1 MRERGGDVSASAD
14 LQKLIFDRL
23 VADVG
28 VHAIVADRIFDNRPD
43 AATFPC
49 VTFGPSDVIEDD
61 AECITGLVETI
72 QLDCWARS
80 NARIGAVKPLV
91 NAVKKALHLY
101 HVEPPNSALVE
112 LRVTALRAFMDPDG
126 LTAHGV
132 VTVQAIM
139 EE

>member
-1 MRERGGDVSASAD
+1 VSASAD

-23 VADVG
+23 VADTG

-43 AATFPC
+43 VATFPC
-49 VTFGPSDVIEDD
+49 ITFGPSDVVEDD
-61 AECITGLVETI
+61 AECITGRIETI

-80 NARIGAVKPLV
+80 NARVNAVKPLV
-91 NAVKKALHLY
+91 DAVKTALHLF
-101 HVEPPNSALVE
+101 HAEPESSALVE
-112 LRVTALRAFMDPDG
+112 LRVIAMRTFMDPDG